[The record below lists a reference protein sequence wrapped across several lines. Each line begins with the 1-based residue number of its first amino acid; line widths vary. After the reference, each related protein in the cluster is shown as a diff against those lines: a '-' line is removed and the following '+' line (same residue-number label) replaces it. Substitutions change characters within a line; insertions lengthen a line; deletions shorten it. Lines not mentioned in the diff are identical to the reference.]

1 MGWRGLA
8 ESGVENA
15 GLITFATEEGERGKK
30 QQQKNGSG
38 GRIRIRKGKK
48 DSGIRRWSGDIGTG
62 AGDKVI
68 ELRKKDQRQE
78 RVK

>member
-1 MGWRGLA
+1 MA

-38 GRIRIRKGKK
+38 GRIRIRKGKR
-48 DSGIRRWSGDIGTG
+48 DSGISRWSGDIGTG
-62 AGDKVI
+62 AGDKVM
-68 ELRKKDQRQE
+68 ELRKKGQRQE